1 MGTNYYARII
11 PKKEDKQ
18 KLLNAIENNQ
28 FDVVMRETKRLYG
41 FVSEYD
47 DRERENVTGEIHLG
61 KRSSGWK
68 FLWNPNVKRIVKGR
82 INENAAW
89 EKNNLLFE
97 YDYVYP
103 LTRQGIS
110 DFLHRDDV
118 IIISEYYD
126 DELDDNV
133 NRMGEDLL
141 TADEFLKMA
150 FEWGQ
155 KDGWDSN
162 GYKQYQI
169 DNGEVYYDWSDNE
182 RNQVWEDLG
191 YKVNNGSDFYSDGLR
206 FSTSI
211 EFS

>member
-28 FDVVMRETKRLYG
+28 FDVVMRESKRLYG
-41 FVSEYD
+41 FVGEYD
-47 DRERENVTGEIHLG
+47 DRERANITGEIHLG

-89 EKNNLLFE
+89 EKNNLIFE

-169 DNGEVYYDWSDNE
+169 DNGKVYYDWSDNE
-182 RNQVWEDLG
+182 RNQIWEDLG
-191 YKVNNGSDFYSDGLR
+191 YKVNNGCDFYSDGLR